1 MQLFDAIEN
10 CFPAMEK
17 QYQEI
22 CPPPDDFWPPVLMER
37 ALREEMVDWT
47 QMHLLTPGL
56 SLAFVTSTPA
66 LAYGGRPYRRIRLDA
81 MIDPELLR
89 RSKARLRFSRKVS
102 AALVEE
108 AIDSL
113 AQAKSMH
120 DDLEALYNPHVD
132 FPQVYQTARDITQEL
147 LARI

>member
-22 CPPPDDFWPPVLMER
+22 CPPPEDFWPPVLMER

-56 SLAFVTSTPA
+56 TA
-66 LAYGGRPYRRIRLDA
+66 LLERAGGTDRG
-81 MIDPELLR
+81 MM
-89 RSKARLRFSRKVS
+89 ARTMGQWFYYDKYSC
-102 AALVEE
+102 E
-108 AIDSL
+108 
-113 AQAKSMH
+113 
-120 DDLEALYNPHVD
+120 
-132 FPQVYQTARDITQEL
+132 
-147 LARI
+147 

>member
-22 CPPPDDFWPPVLMER
+22 CPPPEDFWPPVLMER

-56 SLAFVTSTPA
+56 TALFERAGVTDR
-66 LAYGGRPYRRIRLDA
+66 G
-81 MIDPELLR
+81 MM
-89 RSKARLRFSRKVS
+89 ARTMVQWFYYDNT
-102 AALVEE
+102 AAN
-108 AIDSL
+108 SL
-113 AQAKSMH
+113 AQPCRYWFCS
-120 DDLEALYNPHVD
+120 
-132 FPQVYQTARDITQEL
+132 
-147 LARI
+147 

>member
-22 CPPPDDFWPPVLMER
+22 CPPPEDFWPPVLMER

-56 SLAFVTSTPA
+56 TALFERSGVTDR
-66 LAYGGRPYRRIRLDA
+66 G
-81 MIDPELLR
+81 MM
-89 RSKARLRFSRKVS
+89 ARTMVQWFYYDKYSC
-102 AALVEE
+102 E
-108 AIDSL
+108 
-113 AQAKSMH
+113 
-120 DDLEALYNPHVD
+120 
-132 FPQVYQTARDITQEL
+132 
-147 LARI
+147 

>member
-1 MQLFDAIEN
+1 MLLFDAIEN

-56 SLAFVTSTPA
+56 TALFERAGVTDR
-66 LAYGGRPYRRIRLDA
+66 G
-81 MIDPELLR
+81 MM
-89 RSKARLRFSRKVS
+89 ARTMVQWFNYDKYSC
-102 AALVEE
+102 E
-108 AIDSL
+108 
-113 AQAKSMH
+113 
-120 DDLEALYNPHVD
+120 
-132 FPQVYQTARDITQEL
+132 
-147 LARI
+147 

>member
-22 CPPPDDFWPPVLMER
+22 CPPEDFWPPVLMER

-56 SLAFVTSTPA
+56 TALFERAGVTDR
-66 LAYGGRPYRRIRLDA
+66 G
-81 MIDPELLR
+81 MM
-89 RSKARLRFSRKVS
+89 ARTMVQWFYYDKYSC
-102 AALVEE
+102 E
-108 AIDSL
+108 
-113 AQAKSMH
+113 
-120 DDLEALYNPHVD
+120 
-132 FPQVYQTARDITQEL
+132 
-147 LARI
+147 

>member
-22 CPPPDDFWPPVLMER
+22 CPLPEDFWPPVLMER

-56 SLAFVTSTPA
+56 TALFERAGVTDR
-66 LAYGGRPYRRIRLDA
+66 G
-81 MIDPELLR
+81 MM
-89 RSKARLRFSRKVS
+89 ARTMVQWFYYDKYSC
-102 AALVEE
+102 E
-108 AIDSL
+108 
-113 AQAKSMH
+113 
-120 DDLEALYNPHVD
+120 
-132 FPQVYQTARDITQEL
+132 
-147 LARI
+147 

>member
-22 CPPPDDFWPPVLMER
+22 CPPPEDFWPPVLMEG

-56 SLAFVTSTPA
+56 TA
-66 LAYGGRPYRRIRLDA
+66 LFERAGITDRG
-81 MIDPELLR
+81 MM
-89 RSKARLRFSRKVS
+89 ARTMVQWFYYDKYSC
-102 AALVEE
+102 E
-108 AIDSL
+108 
-113 AQAKSMH
+113 
-120 DDLEALYNPHVD
+120 
-132 FPQVYQTARDITQEL
+132 
-147 LARI
+147 

>member
-22 CPPPDDFWPPVLMER
+22 CPPPEDFWPPGLMER

-56 SLAFVTSTPA
+56 TALFERAGVTDR
-66 LAYGGRPYRRIRLDA
+66 G
-81 MIDPELLR
+81 MM
-89 RSKARLRFSRKVS
+89 ARTMVQWFYYDKYSR
-102 AALVEE
+102 E
-108 AIDSL
+108 
-113 AQAKSMH
+113 
-120 DDLEALYNPHVD
+120 
-132 FPQVYQTARDITQEL
+132 
-147 LARI
+147 

>member
-22 CPPPDDFWPPVLMER
+22 CPPPEDFWPPVLMER

-56 SLAFVTSTPA
+56 TALFERAGVTDRGMMARTMVCLLYTS
-66 LAYGGRPYRRIRLDA
+66 DA
-81 MIDPELLR
+81 
-89 RSKARLRFSRKVS
+89 A
-102 AALVEE
+102 
-108 AIDSL
+108 
-113 AQAKSMH
+113 
-120 DDLEALYNPHVD
+120 DD
-132 FPQVYQTARDITQEL
+132 
-147 LARI
+147 

>member
-22 CPPPDDFWPPVLMER
+22 CPPPEDFWPLVLMER

-56 SLAFVTSTPA
+56 TA
-66 LAYGGRPYRRIRLDA
+66 LFERAGITDRG
-81 MIDPELLR
+81 MM
-89 RSKARLRFSRKVS
+89 ARTMVQWFYCDKYSC
-102 AALVEE
+102 E
-108 AIDSL
+108 
-113 AQAKSMH
+113 
-120 DDLEALYNPHVD
+120 
-132 FPQVYQTARDITQEL
+132 
-147 LARI
+147 

>member
-22 CPPPDDFWPPVLMER
+22 CPSPEDFWPPVLMER

-56 SLAFVTSTPA
+56 TALFERAGVTDR
-66 LAYGGRPYRRIRLDA
+66 G
-81 MIDPELLR
+81 MM
-89 RSKARLRFSRKVS
+89 ARTMVQWFYYDKYSC
-102 AALVEE
+102 E
-108 AIDSL
+108 
-113 AQAKSMH
+113 
-120 DDLEALYNPHVD
+120 
-132 FPQVYQTARDITQEL
+132 
-147 LARI
+147 

>member
-22 CPPPDDFWPPVLMER
+22 CPPPEDFWPPVLMER

-56 SLAFVTSTPA
+56 TALFERAGVTDR
-66 LAYGGRPYRRIRLDA
+66 G
-81 MIDPELLR
+81 MM
-89 RSKARLRFSRKVS
+89 ARTMVQRFYYDKYSC
-102 AALVEE
+102 E
-108 AIDSL
+108 
-113 AQAKSMH
+113 
-120 DDLEALYNPHVD
+120 
-132 FPQVYQTARDITQEL
+132 
-147 LARI
+147 

>member
-22 CPPPDDFWPPVLMER
+22 CPPPEDFCPPVLMER

-56 SLAFVTSTPA
+56 TALFERAGVTDR
-66 LAYGGRPYRRIRLDA
+66 G
-81 MIDPELLR
+81 MM
-89 RSKARLRFSRKVS
+89 ARTMVQWFYYDKYSC
-102 AALVEE
+102 E
-108 AIDSL
+108 
-113 AQAKSMH
+113 
-120 DDLEALYNPHVD
+120 
-132 FPQVYQTARDITQEL
+132 
-147 LARI
+147 